1 MQTMD
6 SALAEL
12 VRAGRI
18 TRDVAQRRASVPAEL
33 ARLLGGDAAVGVT
46 NGANGYLQ

>member
-6 SALAEL
+6 AALAGL

-33 ARLLGGDAAVGVT
+33 SRLLGGGAVLQAAG
-46 NGANGYLQ
+46 GNGYLQ